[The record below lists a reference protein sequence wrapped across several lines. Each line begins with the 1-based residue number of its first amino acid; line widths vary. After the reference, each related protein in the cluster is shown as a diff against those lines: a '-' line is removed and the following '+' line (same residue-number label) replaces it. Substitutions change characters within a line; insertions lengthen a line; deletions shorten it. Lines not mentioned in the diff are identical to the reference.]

1 MANKLYQFLQGP
13 DRGKVV
19 ELVGIEPEEGITF
32 LKFDDGSRCNVE
44 FAAPLNDARA
54 FTDGKWVAEVCDR
67 KNIWSFE
74 DNSIKEEIR
83 YGTLK
88 DTGEVVAGWDPY
100 IHGKNGNEN
109 KAIQAVKAIPPRH
122 VITKEEMRTGAKKL
136 RELGIT
142 PDTPGYEEGLKNV
155 TVPTQSSLLGN
166 LVGKINIRNK
176 EGGNYEDVM
185 FGNVVDDQGN
195 VIGKTTIGLDP
206 TGAKPPSLKDM
217 EHLIRAT
224 EVYIPENLNESA
236 LSDSA
241 ETEKPSEL
249 SVSVSNNITKTVA
262 TIIEKKNEL
271 AKKQKREAENLD
283 THQVSQSV
291 PQSDVDKSS
300 PIYAIVSKCKKK
312 DVTAPFELNL
322 KLPGKSVYNLIQDD
336 FGEEAIDEFF
346 DIILSELDV
355 EEIKRCLKESLKQS
369 YTN

>member
-109 KAIQAVKAIPPRH
+109 KARQSVKAIPPRH
-122 VITKEEMRTGAKKL
+122 VITKEEMRTGAEKL

-224 EVYIPENLNESA
+224 EVYIPENINESVS
-236 LSDSA
+236 SDSA
-241 ETEKPSEL
+241 ETEKPRDL
-249 SVSVSNNITKTVA
+249 SVSVSNNITKTVD

-271 AKKQKREAENLD
+271 AQKQKIEAENLD
-283 THQVSQSV
+283 THQLSQSV